1 MVLLHPYRVEAEL
14 LGAEDFLEGVLVVVP
29 ALDGDEADLETGHR
43 YRSLASLPFTPQF
56 AFSMSW
62 NTTCTWS
69 GVVLPI
75 FTMASVIAAT
85 ISRFCWSVRPAY
97 HCTVM
102 FGMARLL
109 SVGRVGW
116 GAI

>member
-69 GVVLPI
+69 GAVLPI
-75 FTMASVIAAT
+75 FTMASVTAAT
-85 ISRFCWSVRPAY
+85 FSRFCWSVCRAQF
-97 HCTVM
+97 CKVLL
-102 FGMARLL
+102 GMVTLL
-109 SVGRVGW
+109 VWMMVF
-116 GAI
+116 